1 MIRQLLAEGFKPRVP
16 AKRHQRRIR
25 FWPHHIVTKTLR
37 GRRRHDIARTK
48 SAFVYRES
56 EDLHPRVK
64 VIPVVKVSESEG
76 EDGNTGGLRAVCLR
90 RDIRARRAV
99 KAAKVVRQ
107 QHRAGGR
114 YRIRKHGVGLKKV
127 RYSLAEHAAPGLSAA
142 MSVRKERMD
151 WHARHWLRYKEARHG
166 FKGSR
171 RRMPATMSAV
181 FI

>member
-1 MIRQLLAEGFKPRVP
+1 MIRQLLAEGFKPRAP
-16 AKRHQRRIR
+16 AKRRQRRIR

-76 EDGNTGGLRAVCLR
+76 EDGNTGGLRAGC
-90 RDIRARRAV
+90 
-99 KAAKVVRQ
+99 
-107 QHRAGGR
+107 R
-114 YRIRKHGVGLKKV
+114 YRIRKPGVVLKKV